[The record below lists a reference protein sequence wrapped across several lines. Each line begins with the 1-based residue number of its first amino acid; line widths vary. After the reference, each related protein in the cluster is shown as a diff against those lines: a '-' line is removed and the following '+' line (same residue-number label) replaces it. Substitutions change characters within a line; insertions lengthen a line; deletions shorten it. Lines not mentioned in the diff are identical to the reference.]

1 MTISG
6 ETLDDILYN
15 LYNKIKKDGK
25 QVTGTKGTISEILG
39 IYIKLTDPISRLSR
53 SRTRGLTISPLGELL
68 WYLSGSD
75 SSQFIEYY
83 IKNYKDYSDKG
94 TIYGAYGPRLFNM
107 NGNLNQVHHVINLL
121 NNNSSTKKAVI
132 QIYDASDLIHSD
144 AKDIPCTC
152 TLQFIIR
159 DNQLHLFTNMR
170 SNDAFKG
177 FVHDVFCFTML
188 QELVARYLN
197 INLGYYH
204 HFVSSM
210 HIYCKDMAKVD
221 EYLQEGYQSTNRI
234 MQPIPQ
240 ESICDN
246 IKTILKIEKD
256 IRNHVYPDIKSL
268 NLSSYWKDIV
278 ILLYMYAIYKK
289 SNSQVNREIIQL
301 SHLICNKEYRTV
313 LQDKYPFI
321 RNDRFQTL

>member
-107 NGNLNQVHHVINLL
+107 NGNLNQVHHVINLG
-121 NNNSSTKKAVI
+121 N
-132 QIYDASDLIHSD
+132 
-144 AKDIPCTC
+144 DIPNYTK
-152 TLQFIIR
+152 
-159 DNQLHLFTNMR
+159 M
-170 SNDAFKG
+170 
-177 FVHDVFCFTML
+177 V
-188 QELVARYLN
+188 
-197 INLGYYH
+197 
-204 HFVSSM
+204 
-210 HIYCKDMAKVD
+210 
-221 EYLQEGYQSTNRI
+221 
-234 MQPIPQ
+234 
-240 ESICDN
+240 
-246 IKTILKIEKD
+246 
-256 IRNHVYPDIKSL
+256 
-268 NLSSYWKDIV
+268 
-278 ILLYMYAIYKK
+278 
-289 SNSQVNREIIQL
+289 
-301 SHLICNKEYRTV
+301 
-313 LQDKYPFI
+313 
-321 RNDRFQTL
+321 